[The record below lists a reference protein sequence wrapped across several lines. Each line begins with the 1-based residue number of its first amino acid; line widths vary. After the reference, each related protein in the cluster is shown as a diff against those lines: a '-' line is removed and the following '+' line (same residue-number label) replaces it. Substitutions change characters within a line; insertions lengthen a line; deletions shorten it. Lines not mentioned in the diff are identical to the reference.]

1 MVQLHTLS
9 EHVSF
14 TFHFHCLKRAGIRN
28 DLKKKKKNDWL
39 SAIKVRQVNLTG
51 QSLNDGT
58 AKWQHITWNKRR
70 HFGRQPWSFNEKVW
84 EKHSQWFYRKHKS
97 CPGKICLMVFFF
109 FFSIF
114 SASSASRKTQLT
126 WAPSFM
132 WLSYSFCHKSG
143 CKSSLA
149 LSRGLVFVRSRTNHG
164 VKHNSGVVVKL
175 FTFPLI
181 HFCDLWRDLRQN
193 RKTMR
198 CLSCSPH
205 RWSRCRSDDEGQ
217 SPVKLYNLMSF

>member
-1 MVQLHTLS
+1 MTARQSGSTSHETKEDTL
-9 EHVSF
+9 
-14 TFHFHCLKRAGIRN
+14 AGSP
-28 DLKKKKKNDWL
+28 DHLMKKYEKSTPSDSTGSINPVL
-39 SAIKVRQVNLTG
+39 VRF
-51 QSLNDGT
+51 
-58 AKWQHITWNKRR
+58 AWW
-70 HFGRQPWSFNEKVW
+70 
-84 EKHSQWFYRKHKS
+84 
-97 CPGKICLMVFFF
+97 CFF

-149 LSRGLVFVRSRTNHG
+149 LSRGLVFVRSCTNHG